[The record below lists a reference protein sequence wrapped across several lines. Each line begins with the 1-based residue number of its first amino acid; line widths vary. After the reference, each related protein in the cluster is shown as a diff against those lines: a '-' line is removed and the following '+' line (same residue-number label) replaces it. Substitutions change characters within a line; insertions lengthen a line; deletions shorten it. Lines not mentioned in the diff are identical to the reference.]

1 MEQTKVGSGLF
12 MESFSSKNIVE
23 DFLKMEYQEGLRNE
37 FAMKDALIN
46 RLSKDTITGKKK
58 YKSFA
63 LGITDNVRAIGRSA
77 DRYELGFNDYW
88 NKGVE
93 TVEAEFD
100 TTKLMATFSVTDE
113 VLLKGTSDGSLIDV
127 VKDSLDR
134 MQLALSHT
142 MSRFTYG
149 APDGKIGNVLPTK
162 KVDDDNVIK
171 PLSLANVTGSGAKPT
186 WDLPYNKFYSHANG
200 GPVTGIP
207 NVVEFYMTNTHS
219 ILPGMGIAIDVK
231 PTTPTSGTATWKR
244 FVGRIWQKVNV
255 SLHEEKILLFV
266 DKFYTRV
273 ETFVNDAP
281 NTFANWIVKQTPDAS
296 DLTVAAATLATNGLI
311 KVYSRQLDDTAVE
324 PQPEYHGL
332 EAIVINKGGEYDNI
346 FGVDRSVYASLKC
359 TTHDMQGTGY
369 INEEILRD
377 MSDHLEL
384 TSPDGTAVT
393 IVASNH
399 RIISAVEKSLY
410 QFKEYSIDTA
420 ANGFNLGNRATIKFD
435 NYQLMK
441 DSFARDNN
449 VYMLD
454 QGKIGELLRRDF
466 QWITSGDAEGVLS
479 RRPGTELYEGIMNK
493 YADMFID
500 AWRAHAAILNC
511 KVPAVGSYLSYEANG
526 TPLGSP
532 LKD

>member
-1 MEQTKVGSGLF
+1 MDKNKVGSGLH

-37 FAMKDALIN
+37 FAMKEALIN
-46 RLSKDTITGKKK
+46 KLSKDTITGKKK

-63 LGITDNVRAIGRSA
+63 LGITDNVRALGRTA
-77 DRYELGFNDYW
+77 DRYELGFNDYM

-149 APDGKIGNVLPTK
+149 APDGKIGTIGAKEIDTGKLIQPF
-162 KVDDDNVIK
+162 
-171 PLSLANVTGSGAKPT
+171 SLASITGSSVKPT
-186 WDLPYNKFYSHANG
+186 WDYPYNKFYSAENG
-200 GPVTGIP
+200 GPIDGIP
-207 NVVEFYMTNTHS
+207 NVIEFYMSNS
-219 ILPGMGIAIDVK
+219 YSVLPGMGLAIDIK
-231 PTTPTSGTATWKR
+231 PTTPSSQTATWKR
-244 FVGRIWQKVNV
+244 YVGRIWQKVNV
-255 SLHEEKILLFV
+255 SLHDEKIIMFV
-266 DKFYTRV
+266 DKYYERT
-273 ETFVNDAP
+273 ETYDEDG
-281 NTFANWIVKQTPDAS
+281 NTFGAWAAGTINAS
-296 DLTVAAATLATNGLI
+296 ALTVATNDIKTNGVA
-311 KVYSRQLDDTAVE
+311 KVYSRQLDDTAVD

-332 EAIVINKGGEYDNI
+332 EAIVINKDGEYDKI
-346 FGVDRSVYASLKC
+346 FGVDRGIYQSLKS
-359 TTHDMQGTGY
+359 TTHDLNNNGY
-369 INEEILRD
+369 INEELLRD

-384 TSPDGTAVT
+384 TSPDGTGITV
-393 IVASNH
+393 VAANH

-410 QFKEYSIDTA
+410 QFKEYSMDTA
-420 ANGFNLGNRATIKFD
+420 ANGTKLGGRATVTFD

-454 QGKIGELLRRDF
+454 QNKIGELVRRDF
-466 QWITSGDAEGVLS
+466 QWITSGDAEGVLA

-493 YADMFID
+493 YADMYID

-511 KVPAVGSYLSYEANG
+511 KVPSVGTYLSYN
-526 TPLGSP
+526 TDGSP
-532 LKD
+532 K

>member
-1 MEQTKVGSGLF
+1 MDKNKVGSGLH

-37 FAMKDALIN
+37 FAMKEALIN
-46 RLSKDTITGKKK
+46 KLSKDTITGKKK

-63 LGITDNVRAIGRSA
+63 LGITDNVRALGRTA
-77 DRYELGFNDYW
+77 DRYELGFNDYM

-149 APDGKIGNVLPTK
+149 APDGKIGNILATK
-162 KVDDDNVIK
+162 SVSDDNTIQ
-171 PLSLANVTGSGAKPT
+171 PFSLASVTGSSAKPT
-186 WDLPYNKFYSHANG
+186 WDYPYNKFYSVANG
-200 GPVTGIP
+200 GVGVP
-207 NVVEFYMTNTHS
+207 NVIEFYMSNNYS
-219 ILPGMGIAIDVK
+219 VLPGMGLAIDVTLPA
-231 PTTPTSGTATWKR
+231 PTTTGTVTHKR
-244 FVGRIWQKVNV
+244 FIGRIWQKVSV
-255 SLHEEKILLFV
+255 SLHDEKIIMFV
-266 DKFYTRV
+266 DKFLERV
-273 ETFVNDAP
+273 ETYNAAG
-281 NTFANWIVKQTPDAS
+281 NTFGSWVEETAPDAT
-296 DLTVAAATLATNGLI
+296 DLTVAKAALTTGYAI
-311 KVYSRQLDDTAVE
+311 KVYSRQLDDTAVD
-324 PQPEYHGL
+324 PQPEYTGL
-332 EAIVINKGGEYDNI
+332 EAIVINKDGDYNKI
-346 FGVDRSVYASLKC
+346 FGVDRGVYQSLKC
-359 TTHDMQGTGY
+359 TTHDLAGNSYM
-369 INEEILRD
+369 NEELLRD
-377 MSDHLEL
+377 MGDHLEL
-384 TSPDGTAVT
+384 TTPDGSAVT
-393 IVASNH
+393 IVAANH

-410 QFKEYSIDTA
+410 QFKEYSIDQS
-420 ANGFNLGNRATIKFD
+420 ANGFNLGGRATIKFD
-435 NYQLMK
+435 NYQLYK

-454 QGKIGELLRRDF
+454 QGKIGELVRRDF

-493 YADMFID
+493 YADMYID

-511 KVPAVGSYLSYEANG
+511 KVPAVGTYLSYDNTGA
-526 TPLGSP
+526 P
-532 LKD
+532 K